1 MEPLGVILNR
11 MDTQI
16 KFNRHQDKTFN
27 LKRINIFLGANG
39 TGKSKTLQ
47 ELKGRA
53 HELYPK
59 HNLIY
64 VEGGRT
70 IYLPD
75 TLENNSPMGRN
86 QTIAG
91 LEEIRRNQKKE
102 TLASRI
108 TNGLQLLDKK
118 GQEIKESHS
127 DKVDE
132 WEKKGRQGMTPIR
145 EDPPLNRLFNLFSEV
160 FPTIELSLDSKTKKI
175 NCSKNGSAHYSFSSL
190 SDGEKQV
197 LSILLDIAILAE
209 PDSLIL
215 VDEPELNLN
224 PSLAC
229 RVWDTIE
236 NDLPQSIFI
245 YTTHDVGFT
254 MRSNVEKVFV
264 LSNENENISEIENIG
279 QINQNDLRALL
290 GSIPAI
296 LSTNSA
302 LITEGRPD
310 SFDSIFYRWILGTTN
325 VEIVPMGGG
334 SDVVAVSNRTGVW
347 KAIAP
352 TVKLKGII
360 DRDFKSE
367 ESLSN
372 LASGSTVILEFHEAE
387 SYLCMPSIVATM
399 SEKMGLVAKK
409 PTIGEIE
416 TIIIKDF
423 AANLLQIVAKR
434 VFDRT
439 TIKLSVSIHKNI
451 LQNITTEQELEKK
464 IVEEAKTQT
473 EYAQEHLGEEKIKS
487 FFSEEIQLCRK
498 ALTTADIKGILALT
512 PGKSLI
518 SKLVTLT
525 GAKNVSDYARACA
538 KHLNIEELL
547 ELKGLKQKLLTRD

>member
-1 MEPLGVILNR
+1 M
-11 MDTQI
+11 
-16 KFNRHQDKTFN
+16 FNF
-27 LKRINIFLGANG
+27 KRINIFLGANG

-47 ELKGRA
+47 ELKNRA
-53 HELYPK
+53 HEFYPN

-70 IYLPD
+70 IHLPD
-75 TLENNSPMGRN
+75 TLDINAHIGNN
-86 QTIAG
+86 QTIAA
-91 LEEIRRNQKKE
+91 LEETRRIQKKE
-102 TLASRI
+102 TLANRI
-108 TNGLQLLDKK
+108 TNGLQLLEKK

-132 WEKKGRQGMTPIR
+132 WEKNGKIGMTPIR

-160 FPTIELSLDSKTKKI
+160 FPTIELSVDSKTKKI
-175 NCSKNGSAHYSFSSL
+175 NCSKNSSEYYSFSSL

-236 NDLPQSIFI
+236 NDLPKSIFI

-264 LSNENENISEIENIG
+264 LSNESENISEIENIG

-325 VEIVPMGGG
+325 VEIVPMGGS
-334 SDVVAVSNRTGVW
+334 SDVIAVSNRTGVW
-347 KAIAP
+347 NAIAP
-352 TVKLKGII
+352 TVTLKGII

-367 ESLSN
+367 ESLDN
-372 LASGSTVILEFHEAE
+372 LASVSTVILEFHEAE
-387 SYLCMPSIVATM
+387 SYLCMPTIVSTM
-399 SEKMGLVAKK
+399 SEKMGLVASK
-409 PTIGEIE
+409 PTKDEIE
-416 TIIIKDF
+416 TIIKKEF
-423 AANLLQIVAKR
+423 EENLLQIVAKR

-473 EYAQEHLGEEKIKS
+473 DYAQEHLSEEKIKS
-487 FFSEEIQLCRK
+487 FFTEEIELCRK
-498 ALTTADIKGILALT
+498 ALTTNDIKSILALT

-525 GAKNVSDYARACA
+525 GARNISDYARACA
-538 KHLNIEELL
+538 KHLNIEDFL
-547 ELKGLKQKLLTRD
+547 ELKGLKQKLLTQN